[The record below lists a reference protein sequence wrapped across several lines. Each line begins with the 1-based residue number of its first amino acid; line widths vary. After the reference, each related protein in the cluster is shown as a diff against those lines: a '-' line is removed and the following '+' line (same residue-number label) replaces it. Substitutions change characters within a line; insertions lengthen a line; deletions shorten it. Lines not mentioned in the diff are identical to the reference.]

1 MRLRPLC
8 CIERV
13 SFCKS
18 SGANL
23 VKPVAVGTDS
33 ATEPVTLAVIGAG
46 LRGAGYARLAAR
58 TGRARIVA
66 VAEPDPVR
74 RAAFAA
80 EHGLD
85 DALVFERWED
95 LVERSQLADAV
106 IIATQDRF
114 HAEPAIAAAG
124 LGYHVLLEKPMAPT
138 EAEATAIADAADR
151 AGIVLMVC
159 HVLRYTP
166 YTRALRRVLDE
177 GRIGRVTTIQHLEPV
192 GWWHQAHAYVRGN
205 WSNEARSAPM
215 LLAKACHDL
224 DWIVHVKGML
234 PTKVSSFGSLTHFH
248 PAQAPEG
255 AAERCLDC
263 QVENQCLYSAKRFY
277 LETCLPDPK
286 LRAWP
291 LAAVTDEMTRDGVT
305 RALREGPYGRCVYAC
320 DNDVVDNQ
328 VVNLEFPD
336 GATASFTMTAFS
348 AAAHR
353 MTRIFGTRGV
363 IEGDG
368 RTLRLRE
375 FGKATAA
382 SKDGGGAGAEEIID
396 TGAAGGPTAA
406 DGHGGGDIGVVEAF
420 LAEVQAAVAGAVSGS
435 GGGESKHVLTDAATS
450 LATHRIVWAAE
461 RSRRLGTVE
470 ELRKSPG
477 G

>member
-1 MRLRPLC
+1 MRG
-8 CIERV
+8 
-13 SFCKS
+13 S
-18 SGANL
+18 
-23 VKPVAVGTDS
+23 
-33 ATEPVTLAVIGAG
+33 
-46 LRGAGYARLAAR
+46 GYARLAAES
-58 TGRARIVA
+58 GLARVVA

-80 EHGLD
+80 EHAIPADG
-85 DALVFERWED
+85 VFERWED
-95 LVERSQLADAV
+95 LLARPRPADAV
-106 IIATQDRF
+106 VVATQDRL
-114 HAEPAIAAAG
+114 HAAPAIAAAG
-124 LGYHVLLEKPMAPT
+124 RGYHVLLEKPMAPT
-138 EAEATAIADAADR
+138 ESEAAAIEAAARR
-151 AGIVLMVC
+151 AGVVLTVC

-166 YTRALRRVLDE
+166 YTRALRKLLDE

-192 GWWHQAHAYVRGN
+192 GWWHQAHAFVRGN
-205 WSNEARSAPM
+205 WGNEARSAPM

-234 PTKVSSFGSLTHFH
+234 PSKVSSFGGLTYFR
-248 PAQAPEG
+248 PDQAPAG
-255 AAERCLDC
+255 SAERCLDC
-263 QVENQCLYSAKRFY
+263 GVERECLYSAKRFY

-291 LAAVTDEMTRDGVT
+291 LAAVTDEMTVDGVT

-368 RTLRLRE
+368 RLLRLRE
-375 FGKATAA
+375 FANATPAA
-382 SKDGGGAGAEEIID
+382 KDGGGEAAEEVID
-396 TGAAGGPTAA
+396 TGAAGGPTAG
-406 DGHGGGDIGVVEAF
+406 DGHGGGDRGVVEAF
-420 LAEVQAAVAGAVSGS
+420 LAAV
-435 GGGESKHVLTDAATS
+435 GGGDDGDGDRENSDHEGARRRGVLSDAATS

-461 RSRRLGTVE
+461 RARHTGTVVT
-470 ELRKSPG
+470 L
-477 G
+477 